1 MKASKYFSAISL
13 SEDAWLFYAALNDA
27 FVVVPKDILPDVEES
42 LLIKTSGKLRADL
55 ISAGIIV
62 GRDYD
67 ETSILEKR
75 IMTID
80 NCNKALQITVNPTIN
95 CNFSC
100 WYCYEYHTKDSKMF
114 PETCDAIVK
123 YLDNYLRKNID
134 TEEFTLSFF
143 GGEPLI
149 YFRDVVKPLIQR
161 CEVVCCEHGVRFNV
175 HFTTNGYLLS
185 DEYVDFLSHYNSSF
199 QITLDG
205 SEPLHDKIRFPKPG
219 VGSYSKIMYNILAA
233 AKAACKVIVRIN
245 YTSENIDSLGSI
257 IDDLDNMPVEIKQY
271 IHVDFQRVWQD
282 ITPDGLDSITNKI
295 AEYFRKTINCGIA
308 ATSHYTFDLVRTS
321 CYGDKRDYMLVN
333 YNGELYK
340 CTARDFANT
349 PCLGKLASDGSV
361 EWNKEICDIRS
372 EVKLSKV
379 ICRECRIAPLC
390 GGGCR
395 QKAME
400 CIEKLGCI
408 YNYSEQ
414 AKDQII
420 LDRFEFRYLT
430 NKVK

>member
-1 MKASKYFSAISL
+1 MKVSKYFSAISL
-13 SEDAWLFYAALNDA
+13 SEDTWLLYAALNDA
-27 FVVVPKDILPDVEES
+27 FVVVSKNVLPNVKEPV
-42 LLIKTSGKLRADL
+42 LLQASGKLREDL

-62 GRDYD
+62 ERVCD
-67 ETSILEKR
+67 EVAILEER
-75 IMTID
+75 IMDID
-80 NCNKALQITVNPTIN
+80 NCNKLLQLTVNPTIN

-100 WYCYEYHTKDSKMF
+100 WYCYEHHAKNTKMS
-114 PETCDAIVK
+114 PETCDAVVK
-123 YLDNYLRKNID
+123 YLNNYLERNVD

-149 YFRDVVKPLIQR
+149 YFRDVVMPLIKE
-161 CEVVCCEHGVRFNV
+161 CEVVCCTHGVCFNV

-185 DEYVDFLSHYNSSF
+185 DECVAFLSNYNSSF

-205 SEPLHDKIRFPKPG
+205 SESFHDKIRFPKPG
-219 VGSYSKIMYNILAA
+219 VGSYSRIMHNIMRA
-233 AKAACKVIVRIN
+233 AKAACRVIVRLN
-245 YTSENIDSLGSI
+245 YTSENIDSLDSVI
-257 IDDLDNMPVEIKQY
+257 NDLNNFPIEIKKY
-271 IHVDFQRVWQD
+271 IQVDFQRVWQD

-420 LDRFEFRYLT
+420 LDRFEFTIVR
-430 NKVK
+430 

>member
-1 MKASKYFSAISL
+1 M
-13 SEDAWLFYAALNDA
+13 
-27 FVVVPKDILPDVEES
+27 
-42 LLIKTSGKLRADL
+42 
-55 ISAGIIV
+55 
-62 GRDYD
+62 
-67 ETSILEKR
+67 
-75 IMTID
+75 
-80 NCNKALQITVNPTIN
+80 
-95 CNFSC
+95 
-100 WYCYEYHTKDSKMF
+100 
-114 PETCDAIVK
+114 
-123 YLDNYLRKNID
+123 
-134 TEEFTLSFF
+134 
-143 GGEPLI
+143 
-149 YFRDVVKPLIQR
+149 
-161 CEVVCCEHGVRFNV
+161 
-175 HFTTNGYLLS
+175 
-185 DEYVDFLSHYNSSF
+185 
-199 QITLDG
+199 
-205 SEPLHDKIRFPKPG
+205 
-219 VGSYSKIMYNILAA
+219 
-233 AKAACKVIVRIN
+233 
-245 YTSENIDSLGSI
+245 
-257 IDDLDNMPVEIKQY
+257 
-271 IHVDFQRVWQD
+271 WQD